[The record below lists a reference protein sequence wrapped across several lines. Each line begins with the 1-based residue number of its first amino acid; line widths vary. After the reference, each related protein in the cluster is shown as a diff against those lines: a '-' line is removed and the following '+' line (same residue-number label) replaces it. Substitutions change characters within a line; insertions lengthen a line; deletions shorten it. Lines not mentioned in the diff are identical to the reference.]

1 MNLCDDN
8 VKNILTMFT
17 LGFGPSATGHQ
28 RTGRSLPCGAPG
40 KDKGFRER
48 QLRSKQL
55 ESHLRK
61 VRRLH
66 DIQLERFSGSKSNRI
81 EMYIYILIPKIIT
94 DAKNEVET
102 FLMISVEKRPLQILL
117 ISNSAFAKY

>member
-1 MNLCDDN
+1 
-8 VKNILTMFT
+8 MFT